1 MSLRR
6 RLIILFLLIL
16 PLSLLFGGVL
26 SYWQALDKIET
37 EMAAAVALGESTV
50 SDVTRSLVPG
60 QAQEQ
65 MLRVV
70 SSFDGER
77 HLRVTLLASDGTAV
91 AASRIAPPV
100 HPAPSWLARVLAGQ
114 PHVTE
119 IALPEPVNSR
129 IRVEA
134 DPTNE
139 LGEVWEDLTL
149 KLKILAG
156 FFGLLL
162 AAVYWTMDRALQPLD
177 KLAVALSEVGHGNF
191 AAHVDETGPHE
202 LVGIYRA
209 FNRMAD
215 DLKSAED
222 RNRALTQ
229 QLNAVQEEERKDLAR
244 DLHDE
249 IGPFLFAA
257 DVDAQTIPQYLQ
269 RGAHEEVSA
278 RAAAI
283 RQSVAHMQAHVRS
296 ILNRLRPAML
306 LELGFAQAVD
316 QLIAF
321 WQRRHPDVA
330 ITASISQASYGD
342 TIDEIAFRTVQEAI
356 NNAIRHGKPN
366 NIAIRAEIDG
376 ARRSLV
382 LSIAD
387 DGGGLPAAASG
398 GGGFGIAGM
407 RERATAAG
415 GTLDVIQTTGAQ
427 AGVTILAVLPVRA
440 TAGAA
445 KSSELRGTLQ

>member
-6 RLIILFLLIL
+6 RLIALFLLIL
-16 PLSLLFGGVL
+16 PLSLLFGGAL

-50 SDVTRSLVPG
+50 SDVTRTLVPG

-65 MLRVV
+65 MRRVV

-77 HLRVTLLASDGTAV
+77 HLRVTLLASDGSPV

-100 HPAPSWLARVLAGQ
+100 HPAPHWLTRALAGQ
-114 PHVTE
+114 PHAAE
-119 IALPEPVNSR
+119 IALPEPANSR
-129 IRVEA
+129 VRVEA

-162 AAVYWTMDRALQPLD
+162 AAVYWTMDRALQPLE

-191 AAHVDETGPHE
+191 AAHVDEKGPKE

-215 DLKSAED
+215 DLQSAEE
-222 RNRALTQ
+222 RNRALTR

-249 IGPFLFAA
+249 IGPFLFAV

-269 RGAHEEVSA
+269 RNASDEVSA
-278 RAAAI
+278 RASAI

-306 LELGFAQAVD
+306 LELGFAQAVE

-330 ITASISQASYGD
+330 ITAAISQASYGD
-342 TIDEIAFRTVQEAI
+342 AIDEIAFRTVQEAI
-356 NNAIRHGKPN
+356 NNAIRHGKPRS
-366 NIAIRAEIDG
+366 IAIKADIDG
-376 ARRSLV
+376 APRALV

-387 DGGGLPAAASG
+387 DGGGLPAAAST
-398 GGGFGIAGM
+398 GGFGIAGM
-407 RERATAAG
+407 RERAAAAG
-415 GTLDVIQTTGAQ
+415 GTLEVIQTTGPS
-427 AGVTILAVLPVRA
+427 AGVTIVAVLPIRAAVSAVR
-440 TAGAA
+440 
-445 KSSELRGTLQ
+445 SPELRGTLQ